1 MPANLH
7 GGDLTV
13 AEAAL
18 VRVNPS
24 TAHYW
29 LAHGRLPAYR
39 LGWPRVA
46 HKRADLATAI
56 ASSGSGPGAD
66 DDAHHPAL
74 ARQ

>member
-7 GGDLTV
+7 GADLTV

-18 VRVNPS
+18 VRGNPS
-24 TAHYW
+24 TARRW

-39 LGWPRVA
+39 LGRLRVA

-56 ASSGSGPGAD
+56 APCGSGPGAD
-66 DDAHHPAL
+66 DDTHDPAL
-74 ARQ
+74 ARR